1 MLMRKPI
8 VLLTG
13 FGPFPGVPHNASS
26 LLVPRLRAA
35 AARTFRSHTFVAEI
49 LPTEWSAGPE
59 LMRRLM
65 QETEP
70 DVALHFGVAPRAKGF
85 EIEARGRN
93 LTDGRIDAAG
103 VRPGTRHIVDGGEEY
118 LPSNLPVR
126 DIVDRL
132 KGRGVPARISRSAG
146 RYLCNAV
153 MYQSLDLVSRW
164 NKGVRNGFIHLPSTL
179 VDGSDPLGREVPD
192 CPLNQDLAL
201 DGGLEIIAVCLDRKR
216 AAATEASAKV
226 QR

>member
-13 FGPFPGVPHNASS
+13 FGPFPGIPDNASS

-35 AARTFRSHTFVAEI
+35 AARAFRSHVFVAEI

-59 LMRRLM
+59 RMRHLMR
-65 QETEP
+65 EIEP

-103 VRPGTRHIVDGGEEY
+103 AKPEARHVVEGGEEY
-118 LPSNLPVR
+118 LASNLPVR
-126 DIVDRL
+126 EIVQRL
-132 KGRGVPARISRSAG
+132 RGRGLPARISRSAG
-146 RYLCNAV
+146 RYLCNCV
-153 MYQSLDLVSRW
+153 MYQSLALVNGWS
-164 NKGVRNGFIHLPSTL
+164 KSVRNGFIHLPATL
-179 VDGSDPLGREVPD
+179 VDGSDPLRAAPD
-192 CPLNQDLAL
+192 SPLTQDLAIE
-201 DGGLEIIAVCLDRKR
+201 GGLEIIAVCLDRLR
-216 AAATEASAKV
+216 GAPVEVASAV
-226 QR
+226 QS